1 MVRAYRGVL
10 KEKEALETTLKA
22 LSVQQEES
30 VMDNEDADDE
40 GLDQSEMVAQGTEE
54 ENQVEEQQEKVI
66 LYLVLPY
73 HWHLIGWICWAEHSS
88 SYEWLVS
95 SI

>member
-1 MVRAYRGVL
+1 ML

-73 HWHLIGWICWAEHSS
+73 H
-88 SYEWLVS
+88 
-95 SI
+95 